1 MAPASAK
8 HKRRGCWYRPAWDEI
23 TAVYITQSCVALG
36 THSLV
41 IPVFVEI
48 SRVAVERNA
57 TRNARANQ
65 TPARPGYVR
74 MITEDSPP
82 LIEAELSLRADILYR
97 SDRTIVSRVV
107 DPVTGTSEIRKFCL
121 GPDAAAR
128 CRHEARM
135 LTLLADIQGVSQLV
149 SAGTRPVLVLRD
161 FGGAPLTGQAP
172 LAPAPLLDLALSLSR
187 TLAEIHRRGVLHLDI
202 APSNILYG
210 DANQP
215 PQFIDF
221 HLATLAEEGRRGFTH
236 HNEIVGTLAYIA
248 PELTGRLGQG
258 VDQRADL
265 YALGATLYELATG
278 NAPFGHGDPLR
289 LLRDVIATIP
299 APPARLAPDLPK
311 PLSEIILRLLEK
323 EPDRRYQSADG
334 LADDLERL
342 RNALRRG
349 DTASFPL
356 GASDFPL
363 RLLPP
368 SRLTARDAEIKALR
382 AAFTASLEGGCNL
395 LLISGAAGVGKTA
408 LINQFRPIVTA
419 RNGWFVA
426 GNFERN
432 RNNATADPLL
442 QVTKRLVA
450 LLLAEPDAELARIR
464 ADLFAALGADMAPL
478 VAAIPQIAALFG
490 TTKPTVATAET
501 GAEQA
506 SAVFLRTIVSAAR
519 PLVMVFDNLQWATTS
534 ALRRIESLLASDPVP
549 GFLVVGAYRDDK
561 AEDPF
566 VARLS
571 RWQRLG
577 ASPREINLRN
587 LPQAG
592 LTDMVGDMLRL
603 PPDAAKQLAKAVGA
617 RTAGNPAD
625 TLELLNGLRR
635 DKTLTRGATGWQWE
649 NAAIRRHVGDGDAAD
664 RLAARIAA
672 LAPSTQDMLADMAC
686 FGNSVTAAQ
695 LATATGISQDD
706 LDVLLTPALADGL
719 LILELEA
726 DQTGAIFAFRNE
738 AVARSVHDRMDLP
751 GQPLREERHLT
762 LARRLAITPGQ
773 DVAAAEQYLAAFNAI
788 RSEAEAMEAIG
799 RFTAAARAAVSGFR
813 HDEAEAYFAA
823 AILLQERQPIP
834 DQASLTLLRTGRLT
848 ALYSLGRH
856 DEADRLFLSIT
867 EQEHDKLALVEATCV
882 QVLSLSNRGRHGP
895 AVATGLPCLKRLGIE
910 MPAAG
915 LDDYVKAGLAALPA
929 WLAAEAVLPVGERR
943 FTQDPLV
950 RGAARL
956 INRLLPSAQLLD
968 PLIGAWLAVESHR
981 LWVTHGVCPEVVAS
995 LARSAAAPNVFG
1007 NAYRTGYKM
1016 ARYAIAVGTALGF
1029 EAETAFARQNFVTFS
1044 QHWFERLEAAQPNV
1058 AAATAGLVAAGEV
1071 QAACINYI
1079 ASLASLFDCA
1089 LTLDVYGAELTRAR
1103 DFTTRT
1109 GNDAIFES
1117 FHSHMTLL
1125 DVLNGTT
1132 DAAGILGVVANP
1144 AIADKPLASFGF
1156 HCTRAIIAAL
1166 FDDAAAQAQFSA
1178 AAIPFL
1184 DRIGG
1189 AYRCAIASML
1199 HAVSL
1204 AAQARDM
1211 APVRELPPEFAAL
1224 RDWFAGRAQDAPGNF
1239 AHLLHFIDAQA
1250 AWTRG
1255 DTQAAIQAFDR
1266 ALQFCGQQTR
1276 PWHHAYIAEQAG
1288 LFYLAHGFDYLGRA
1302 LLTDA
1307 RNRYAAWGAPA
1318 VVRRLAATHGFLDAA
1333 DERQPAKPRNNTT
1346 TKLNADAVD
1355 LMAILRTS
1363 QALSSQTNLSALR
1376 ALVVQTLAELT
1387 GATAVTLVI
1396 WDDALQTWCLPPE
1409 DGQTAAPVAA
1419 TLPLSALRYVE
1430 RTQEPLV
1437 VDDATLDDRFA
1448 RDPYFANVPRCSLL
1462 VMPVRSQG
1470 QARAV
1475 LLLENRLKSGVFSQA
1490 RLNLL
1495 ELIAG
1500 QLAVSLDNAL
1510 LYASLERRVAE
1521 RTEALAEAN
1530 RQLEVLSI
1538 SDGLTGL
1545 ANRRRFDAMLDREW
1559 RRAARDGT
1567 SLGLIMID
1575 IDHFKRFNDR
1585 YGHLRGDYCLR
1596 AAAQALQASVR
1607 QDVDLVARYGG
1618 EEFAMILPGA
1628 ELAEAEA
1635 IATRALAAIRDLQ
1648 QPHSASPFGQVTI
1661 SLGVAAIL
1669 PDQAGGP
1676 ERLIEAADAALYRA
1690 KQMGRNRLAV

>member
-1 MAPASAK
+1 
-8 HKRRGCWYRPAWDEI
+8 
-23 TAVYITQSCVALG
+23 
-36 THSLV
+36 
-41 IPVFVEI
+41 
-48 SRVAVERNA
+48 
-57 TRNARANQ
+57 
-65 TPARPGYVR
+65 
-74 MITEDSPP
+74 MITEDPPP
-82 LIEAELSLRADILYR
+82 LMEAEMSLRADILYR
-97 SDRTIVSRVV
+97 SERTIVSRVV
-107 DPVTGTSEIRKFCL
+107 DPVTGTAEIRKFCL

-135 LTLLADIQGVSQLV
+135 LERLAGIPGVSQLV
-149 SAGTRPVLVLRD
+149 SVGTRPVLVLRD
-161 FGGAPLTGQAP
+161 FGGAPLAGHAP
-172 LAPAPLLDLALSLSR
+172 LAASVVLDLALSLAR

-202 APSNILYG
+202 APANILYKPAG
-210 DANQP
+210 QA

-221 HLATLAEEGRRGFTH
+221 HLATLAEEGRRSFTH
-236 HNEIVGTLAYIA
+236 HNEIAGTLAYIA
-248 PELTGRLGQG
+248 PELTGRLGQA

-278 NAPFGHGDPLR
+278 QAPFGQGDPLR
-289 LLRDVIATIP
+289 LLRDVVATIP
-299 APPARLAPDLPK
+299 APPQRLAPALPT
-311 PLSEIILRLLEK
+311 LFSDIILRLLEK

-342 RNALRRG
+342 RGAIQRG
-349 DTASFPL
+349 ENASFPL

-368 SRLTARDAEIKALR
+368 SRLTAREAEIKALR
-382 AAFTASLEGGCNL
+382 SAFTASLAGSCNL
-395 LLISGAAGVGKTA
+395 LLISGPSGVGKTA
-408 LINQFRPIVTA
+408 LIQQFRPIVTA

-426 GNFERN
+426 GHFERN
-432 RNNATADPLL
+432 RNNATTDPLL
-442 QVTKRLVA
+442 QVTRRLVA
-450 LLLAEPDAELARIR
+450 LLLAEPDAEIGVMREALA
-464 ADLFAALGADMAPL
+464 AKLGEDLAQL
-478 VAAIPQIAALFG
+478 VTAIPQIGALFG
-490 TTKPTVATAET
+490 AARPAATPAET

-506 SAVFLRTIVSAAR
+506 SAAFLRGIVSAAR

-561 AEDPF
+561 TDDPF
-566 VARLS
+566 AARLS
-571 RWQRLG
+571 RWQRLA
-577 ASPREINLRN
+577 ASPREIKLRN
-587 LPQAG
+587 LPPAG
-592 LTDMVGDMLRL
+592 LTALVGDMLRL
-603 PPDAAKQLAKAVGA
+603 APGAAKQLAKAVGP
-617 RTAGNPAD
+617 RTGGNPAD

-635 DKTLTRGATGWQWE
+635 DQTLTRGATGWRWDSSE
-649 NAAIRRHVGDGDAAD
+649 IRRHIGDGDVAD

-672 LAPSTQDMLADMAC
+672 LAPATRDMLADMAC

-695 LATATGISQDD
+695 LATATGISEDD
-706 LDVLLTPALADGL
+706 LDVLLSPALADGL
-719 LILELEA
+719 LVLEQEA
-726 DQTGAIFAFRNE
+726 DRTRSSFAFRNE
-738 AVARSVHDRMDLP
+738 AVARAVHDRMDLP
-751 GQPLREERHLT
+751 GQPAAAERHLT

-773 DVAAAEQYLAAFNAI
+773 DVAAAEQYLAAFAAI
-788 RSEAEAMEAIG
+788 KSEGEAMEAIG
-799 RFTAAARAAVSGFR
+799 RFTAAARAAARGFR
-813 HDEAEAYFAA
+813 FDEAEAYFAA
-823 AILLQERQPIP
+823 AIRLTESQPIP
-834 DQASLTLLRTGRLT
+834 DRASLTMLRTGRLT

-856 DEADRLFLSIT
+856 DDADRLFQVIT
-867 EQEHDKLALVEATCV
+867 DQEQDPVALIEATCV

-895 AVATGLPCLKRLGIE
+895 AVATGLPVLQRLGIQ
-910 MPAAG
+910 PPSAG
-915 LDDYVKAGLAALPA
+915 LDAFVAQGLLSMPA
-929 WLAAEAVLPVGERR
+929 WLAADAALSEAERR
-943 FTQDPLV
+943 VTQDPII

-968 PLIGAWLAVESHR
+968 PLIGAWLAVASQC
-981 LWVTHGVCPEVVAS
+981 LWVDYGVCPEVVAS

-1007 NAYRTGYKM
+1007 ADYRTGYDM
-1016 ARYAIAVGTALGF
+1016 ARHAIAVGTAFGF

-1044 QHWFERLEAAQPNV
+1044 LHWFERLEAAPPHV
-1058 AAATAGLVAAGEV
+1058 AAASAALIAAGEV

-1079 ASLASLFDCA
+1079 ASLAGLFDSA
-1089 LTLDVYGAELTRAR
+1089 PTLDVYGTELARAR
-1103 DFTTRT
+1103 DFTART

-1117 FHSHMTLL
+1117 FHSHTALLQTLTGAADARAIL
-1125 DVLNGTT
+1125 NDVPS
-1132 DAAGILGVVANP
+1132 P

-1166 FDDAAAQAQFSA
+1166 FDDAGGLAQFSA
-1178 AAIPFL
+1178 AAMPFL

-1204 AAQARDM
+1204 AIQAR
-1211 APVRELPPEFAAL
+1211 ATETALPPAFHTL
-1224 RDWFAGRAQDAPGNF
+1224 RDWFAARARDAPPNF
-1239 AHLLHFIDAQA
+1239 AHLLHLIDAQG

-1255 DTQAAIQAFDR
+1255 ETEAAIAAFDR

-1288 LFYLAHGFDYLGRA
+1288 LFHLAYGFDYLGRA

-1307 RNRYAAWGAPA
+1307 RNRYADWGAPA

-1333 DERQPAKPRNNTT
+1333 DDRQPLRLRNTTT

-1396 WDDALQTWCLPPE
+1396 WDDQLQTWCLPPE
-1409 DGQTAAPVAA
+1409 DDRIASPVGA

-1430 RTQEPLV
+1430 RTSEPLV
-1437 VDDATLDDRFA
+1437 VDDARLDDRFA
-1448 RDPYFANVPRCSLL
+1448 RDPYFVDVPRCSLL

-1470 QARAV
+1470 QARA
-1475 LLLENRLKSGVFSQA
+1475 LLVLENRLKSGVFSQS

-1495 ELIAG
+1495 TLIAG

-1538 SDGLTGL
+1538 SDSLTGL
-1545 ANRRRFDAMLDREW
+1545 ANRRRFDTMLEREW

-1567 SLGLIMID
+1567 SLGLVMID
-1575 IDHFKRFNDR
+1575 VDHFKRFNDR
-1585 YGHLRGDYCLR
+1585 YGHLRGDHCLR
-1596 AAAQALQASVR
+1596 AVAQALQASVR

-1628 ELAEAEA
+1628 DASFAEA
-1635 IATRALAAIRDLQ
+1635 IAARGLAAIIGLQ
-1648 QPHSASPFGQVTI
+1648 QPHATSPFGQVTI
-1661 SLGVAAIL
+1661 SLGVAAML
-1669 PDQAGGP
+1669 PDQAGGA

-1690 KQMGRNRLAV
+1690 KQTGRNQVAA